1 MKPDVIFGAVREPA
15 PANDAPRR
23 ALTTKQKLQLALDQ
37 NGRCG
42 CGCGVKLDAIR
53 EGVIDEHVIP
63 RALGGSDEISN
74 RQLWRKPC
82 SAKKTAEQD
91 IPAIAKVNRLHEKHG
106 FKEPKRKPGPKLRGA
121 GFSNRNRKFDGT
133 VGPTQ
138 AAART
143 SRSN

>member
-1 MKPDVIFGAVREPA
+1 MKPDVIAGPVRQPA
-15 PANDAPRR
+15 PRTERKDFTKKQR
-23 ALTTKQKLQLALDQ
+23 AECFWRASGRCEVCAVKLMGRYDIDHIIALD
-37 NGRCG
+37 
-42 CGCGVKLDAIR
+42 
-53 EGVIDEHVIP
+53 H
-63 RALGGSDEISN
+63 GGKHEPGN
-74 RQLWRKPC
+74 WRVLCVACHK
-82 SAKKTAEQD
+82 AKTAD
-91 IPAIAKVNRLHEKHG
+91 DAGISAHINRLHEKHG

>member
-1 MKPDVIFGAVREPA
+1 MKPEIIYGQAREPA

-23 ALTTKQKLQLALDQ
+23 PLTKKETVQLALDQ

-42 CGCGVKLDAIR
+42 CGCGIKLDATR
-53 EGVIDEHVIP
+53 EGIIDEHVIP
-63 RALGGSDEISN
+63 RALGGSDDISN

-82 SAKKTAEQD
+82 SAKKTAEKD

-121 GFSNRNRKFDGT
+121 GFSNRNRKLNGT
-133 VGPTQ
+133 VGLTQ
-138 AAART
+138 AAARAA
-143 SRSN
+143 REQ